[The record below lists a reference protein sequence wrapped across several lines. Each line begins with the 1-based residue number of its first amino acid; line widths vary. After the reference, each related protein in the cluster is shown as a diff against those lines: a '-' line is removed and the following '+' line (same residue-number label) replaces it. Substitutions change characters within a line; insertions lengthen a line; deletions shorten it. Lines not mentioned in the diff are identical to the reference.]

1 MEKLNPIY
9 TEETECQ
16 DCYKCV
22 RHCPVK
28 AIKVVNGS
36 AMVIPEL
43 CIHCG
48 ICVDICPSGAKKI
61 RKDLPFAKSLLKQR
75 ERVIVSLAPSYATQ
89 FADLPKEQL
98 IAAIKQLGFY
108 GVSETAIGA
117 EIVSSGCADILE
129 KSDSGVLISSACPV
143 INNFVLKYY
152 PQYKDYITELISP
165 VQAHSKFLRE
175 EFGDDIGIIFISP
188 CIAKKDEIKPDENF
202 MDVSLTFEDL
212 AEWLDSEGIDPKNVK
227 PTEKDMF
234 IPYEAEEGSLYPV
247 ESGMIEGIKSNR
259 NLDDVTFLSFSGIN
273 NIDSILRGLDQFKDR
288 KLFLELLSCEGGC
301 INGHRIDK
309 EQGIGKRAVD
319 VKFSAKKPHSSEAR
333 NLPFDISTTYESDK
347 QISPTFTDREINET
361 LKSIGKYSHM
371 DELNCGGCGYDNC
384 RNFAVALLDGRAESS
399 MCVSYMRKLAMN
411 KSNALIRKIPA
422 GVVIVNEKLR
432 IIECNT
438 PFVKIAGESA
448 EIVHQVNPGLENA
461 LLDRIIPFSRYFV
474 NMLNSKEEELTKTI
488 RVDNRILKLSLFTI
502 EKNRI
507 IGAIVQD
514 ITNPYVQR
522 DHVINKAREV
532 INKNLSTVQQI
543 AFLLGEN
550 ASESEILLEQ
560 IIDSF
565 SPDKDDEMS

>member
-28 AIKVVNGS
+28 AIKVQNGS
-36 AMVIPEL
+36 AIVIPEL

-48 ICVDICPSGAKKI
+48 TCVDICPSGAKKI
-61 RKDLPFAKSLLKQR
+61 RNDLNQAKNLLKNK
-75 ERVIVSLAPSYATQ
+75 ERVIVSLAPSYATEFSSVAPQ
-89 FADLPKEQL
+89 QL
-98 IAAIKQLGFY
+98 IAGLKALGFY
-108 GVSETAIGA
+108 GVSETALGA
-117 EIVSSGCADILE
+117 QIVSSGCADLINQ
-129 KSDSGVLISSACPV
+129 SASGVFISSACPV
-143 INNFVLKYY
+143 INQFVLKYY

-165 VQAHSKFLRE
+165 VQAHSKFLRQE
-175 EFGDDIGIIFISP
+175 YGQEIGIVFISP
-188 CIAKKDEIKPDENF
+188 CIAKKDEIKPENNF
-202 MDVSLTFEDL
+202 MDVALTFEDL
-212 AEWLDSEGIDPKNVK
+212 QRWLQEAKISLSKIKPQAEDD
-227 PTEKDMF
+227 F
-234 IPYEAEEGSLYPV
+234 IPYQAEEGSLYPV
-247 ESGMIEGIKSNR
+247 ESGMIEGIKANR
-259 NLDDVTFLSFSGIN
+259 DLEDVTFLSFSGIR
-273 NIDSILRGLDQFKDR
+273 NIDSILKGLEQFSDR

-301 INGHRIDK
+301 INGHRINKDA
-309 EQGIGKRAVD
+309 GIGKRAVD
-319 VKFSAKKPHSSEAR
+319 VKIAASKPQSATAR
-333 NLPFDISTTYESDK
+333 QLPFEIGATYQADRQS
-347 QISPTFTDREINET
+347 QRTFTDREIIDT
-361 LKSIGKYSHM
+361 LKSIGKYSHL

-384 RNFAVALLDGRAESS
+384 RTFAVALLDGRAESS
-399 MCVSYMRKLAMN
+399 MCVSYMRKMAMN
-411 KSNALIRKIPA
+411 KANALIRKIPA

-432 IIECNT
+432 IIECNK

-461 LLDRIIPFSRYFV
+461 LLERIVPFASYFTH
-474 NMLNSKEEELTKTI
+474 MLNSKEEELTKTI
-488 RVDNRILKLSLFTI
+488 KVDNRILKLSLFTI

-532 INKNLSTVQQI
+532 IHKNLNTVQQI

-550 ASESEILLEQ
+550 ASESEVLLEQ

-565 SPDKDDEMS
+565 SPEKEDDLS

>member
-1 MEKLNPIY
+1 MERLNPIY

-22 RHCPVK
+22 RYCPVK

-36 AMVIPEL
+36 AKIIPEL

-48 ICVDICPSGAKKI
+48 TCVDICPAGAKKI
-61 RKDLPFAKSLLKQR
+61 RNDLHLAKNVLKQK
-75 ERVIVSLAPSYATQ
+75 EKTIVSLAPSYVSH
-89 FADLPKEQL
+89 FADLSAEQL
-98 IAAIKQLGFY
+98 ISSIKKLGFF

-117 EIVSSGCADILE
+117 EIVSSGCAEILIN
-129 KSDSGVLISSACPV
+129 SDSGVFISSACPV
-143 INNFVLKYY
+143 VNRFIYKYY
-152 PQYKDYITELISP
+152 PEYKEQITKVVSP

-175 EFGDDIGIIFISP
+175 KYGDSIGIVFISP
-188 CIAKKDEIKPDENF
+188 CIAKKDEVKSDKNY
-202 MDVSLTFEDL
+202 MDVSITFEDL
-212 AEWLDSEGIDPKNVK
+212 EKWFAEESIDIFNINPNV
-227 PTEKDMF
+227 DDRF
-234 IPYEAEEGSLYPV
+234 IPHEAEEGTLYPI

-259 NLDDVTFLSFSGIN
+259 KLDDVTFLSLSGITN
-273 NIDSILRGLDQFKDR
+273 MGTILAGLDKYSNR
-288 KLFLELLSCEGGC
+288 KIFLELLSCEGGC
-301 INGHRIDK
+301 INGPRINKDL
-309 EQGIGKRAVD
+309 GIGRRAID
-319 VKFSAKKPHSSEAR
+319 VKLSARYPKSNEAR
-333 NLPFDISTTYESDK
+333 KLSFDISTDFEIEQK
-347 QISPTFTDREINET
+347 INRTFTDREINET
-361 LKSIGKYSHM
+361 LKSIGKYRFM

-384 RNFAVALLDGRAESS
+384 RNFAVAMLDGRAESN

-411 KSNALIRKIPA
+411 KANALIRKIPA

-432 IIECNT
+432 IIECNKH
-438 PFVKIAGESA
+438 FVKIAGESA

-461 LLDRIIPFSRYFV
+461 LLERIIPFSNYFA
-474 NMLNSKEEELTKTI
+474 NMLNSKEDELTKTI
-488 RVDNRILKLSLFTI
+488 RIDNRILKLSLFTI
-502 EKNRI
+502 EKKRI

-532 INKNLSTVQQI
+532 IHKNLNTVQQI

-565 SPDKDDEMS
+565 SPENDEDMS